1 MEFADGET
9 RCKKDGLY
17 KRDGLDPV
25 VQMHLISL
33 FRHYKIEVAF
43 AFAILVLLAAG
54 LSTYRALDAAKSSVG
69 WVRHTYQVI
78 GAIDDLSEL
87 LALVHSSGRSY
98 VLTGDDR
105 YRRVNRDAV
114 TEFTRANLQLIAL
127 TRDNPAQAAQVPEIK
142 RLFNLI
148 SQRADTVITARANYG
163 ADRSIDLL
171 RTGEGARA
179 LEAFR
184 QIATNMKDTELQL
197 LGQRET
203 QAGQDFLTT
212 QNALAGATILAL
224 ILTAS
229 AGLGTVRDIRRRK
242 KAEAELFLE
251 KERAQVTLASI
262 GDGVMRADATGNVT
276 FLNRAGTIL
285 TGWPED
291 EAVGKP
297 LGDVFTVI
305 DAATR
310 APISERMQVVITEG
324 AMAPLPETA
333 LLIRRDG
340 KEIPIEDTVA
350 PIRDSEGKFT
360 GAVNVFRDVS
370 EAREAARQLRHVAY
384 HDPLTGLP
392 NRVLLDDRMGRAV
405 VAADRHSSKVAL
417 LYLDLDGF
425 KLIND
430 TRGHAVGDELL
441 KSVTERLLAC
451 VRECDTV
458 SRMGGDEFVVLL
470 SAVNQPEDA
479 AITANRILQSLS
491 MPHSIDPADV
501 RVTASIGISIYPDD
515 ARSPVELL
523 SNADAAMYEAK
534 TSGTAKYIFYP
545 APASTPEQR
554 RA

>member
-1 MEFADGET
+1 
-9 RCKKDGLY
+9 
-17 KRDGLDPV
+17 
-25 VQMHLISL
+25 MHLIKL
-33 FRHYKIEVAF
+33 FRRYKIEIAF
-43 AFAILVLLAAG
+43 AFATLVLLVAG
-54 LSTYRALDAAKSSVG
+54 LSSYRALESAKSSVA

-78 GAIDDLSEL
+78 GAIDDLSES

-98 VLTGDDR
+98 VFTGGER
-105 YRRVNRDAV
+105 YRRLNRDAV
-114 TEFTRANLQLIAL
+114 TDFTRANRQLIDL
-127 TRDNPAQAAQVPEIK
+127 TRDNPEQAAQLPEIK
-142 RLFNLI
+142 RLFDLI
-148 SQRADTVITARANYG
+148 SQRSESVITARANYG
-163 ADRSIDLL
+163 PDRAIALL
-171 RTGEGARA
+171 RSGEGARA
-179 LEAFR
+179 LDAFR
-184 QIATNMKDTELQL
+184 QIATNMKDSELRL
-197 LGQRET
+197 LDKREE
-203 QAGQDFLTT
+203 QASQDFLTT

-276 FLNRAGTIL
+276 FLNRAGTLL

-305 DAATR
+305 DATTR
-310 APISERMQVVITEG
+310 TPISQRMQVAITQG
-324 AMAPLPETA
+324 AVAPLPETA
-333 LLIRRDG
+333 LLVRRDG
-340 KEIPIEDTVA
+340 KEVPIEDTVA
-350 PIRDSEGKFT
+350 PICDSEGKFT

-370 EAREAARQLRHVAY
+370 EAREASRRLRHVAH

-405 VAADRHSSKVAL
+405 AAADRHSSKVAL

-441 KSVTERLLAC
+441 KSVTTRLLAC

-458 SRMGGDEFVVLL
+458 SRMGGDEFVILL
-470 SAVNQPEDA
+470 TAVNQPEDA
-479 AITANRILQSLS
+479 AITANRVLRSLS
-491 MPHSIDPADV
+491 MPHAIDGTELG
-501 RVTASIGISIYPDD
+501 VTASIGISLFPDD
-515 ARSPVELL
+515 ARTPASLL

-534 TSGTAKYIFYP
+534 TSGPAKYVFYP
-545 APASTPEQR
+545 ASAVDPEQR

>member
-1 MEFADGET
+1 M
-9 RCKKDGLY
+9 
-17 KRDGLDPV
+17 P
-25 VQMHLISL
+25 LIKL
-33 FRHYKIEVAF
+33 FRRYEIEVAF
-43 AFAILVLLAAG
+43 VFAILVLLGAG
-54 LSTYRALDAAKSSVG
+54 LSSYRALESAKSSVG

-78 GAIDDLSEL
+78 GSIDDLLESL
-87 LALVHSSGRSY
+87 GLVHSSGRSY

-105 YRRVNRDAV
+105 YRRLNRDAV
-114 TEFTRANLQLIAL
+114 TDFTRANLQLIDL
-127 TRDNPAQAAQVPEIK
+127 TRDNPEQAAQVPEIK
-142 RLFNLI
+142 RLFDLI
-148 SQRADTVITARANYG
+148 SQRSETVITARVNDG
-163 ADRSIDLL
+163 ADRAIDLL
-171 RTGEGARA
+171 RSGEGARS

-184 QIATNMKDTELQL
+184 QLATNMKDTELRL
-197 LGQRET
+197 LDQREEQT
-203 QAGQDFLTT
+203 SQDFLTT
-212 QNALAGATILAL
+212 QNALSAATILAL

-276 FLNRAGTIL
+276 FLNRAGTLL

-305 DAATR
+305 DATTR
-310 APISERMQVVITEG
+310 TPISQRMQVAITQG
-324 AMAPLPETA
+324 AVAPLPETA
-333 LLIRRDG
+333 LLVRRDG
-340 KEIPIEDTVA
+340 KEVPIEDTVA

-370 EAREAARQLRHVAY
+370 EAREASRRLRHVAH
-384 HDPLTGLP
+384 HDPLTGLA

-405 VAADRHSSKVAL
+405 AAADRHSSKVAV

-441 KSVTERLLAC
+441 KSVTTRLLAC

-458 SRMGGDEFVVLL
+458 SRMGGDEFVILL
-470 SAVNQPEDA
+470 TAVNQPEDA
-479 AITANRILQSLS
+479 AITANRVLLSLGAPHAIAGANLQ
-491 MPHSIDPADV
+491 
-501 RVTASIGISIYPDD
+501 VTASIGISLFPDD
-515 ARSPVELL
+515 ARSPAELL

-534 TSGTAKYIFYP
+534 TSGPAKYVFYP
-545 APASTPEQR
+545 ASAVDPEQR

>member
-1 MEFADGET
+1 MRLF
-9 RCKKDGLY
+9 K
-17 KRDGLDPV
+17 
-25 VQMHLISL
+25 L
-33 FRHYKIEVAF
+33 FRRYEIEVAF
-43 AFAILVLLAAG
+43 VFAILVLLAAG
-54 LSTYRALDAAKSSVG
+54 LSSYRALESAKSSVA

-78 GAIDDLSEL
+78 GAIDDLSES

-98 VLTGDDR
+98 VLTGDAR
-105 YRRVNRDAV
+105 YARVNRDAASD
-114 TEFTRANLQLIAL
+114 FTRANLQLVSL
-127 TRDNPAQAAQVPEIK
+127 TRDNPEQAAHMPEIK
-142 RLFNLI
+142 RLFDLLT
-148 SQRADTVITARANYG
+148 QRAETVITARANYG
-163 ADRSIDLL
+163 ADRAIDLL
-171 RTGEGARA
+171 RTGEGARV
-179 LEAFR
+179 LEEFR
-184 QIATNMKDTELQL
+184 QLTTGMKDSELRL
-197 LGQRET
+197 LDEREA
-203 QAGQDFLTT
+203 QASDDFLRT
-212 QNALAGATILAL
+212 QYGLAVATILAL
-224 ILTAS
+224 VLTAS

-276 FLNRAGTIL
+276 FLNRAGTLL
-285 TGWPED
+285 TGWPAD

-310 APISERMQVVITEG
+310 TPISERMQASIAQG
-324 AMAPLPETA
+324 AIQPLPETA
-333 LLIRRDG
+333 LLVRRDG
-340 KEIPIEDTVA
+340 KEVPIEDTVA

-370 EAREAARQLRHVAY
+370 AAREMARQLRHVAH

-405 VAADRHSSKVAL
+405 AAAERHSNKVAL

-441 KSVTERLLAC
+441 KSVTDRLLDC
-451 VRECDTV
+451 VRDCDTV
-458 SRMGGDEFVVLL
+458 SRMGGDEFVILL
-470 SAVNQPEDA
+470 TAVNQSEDA
-479 AITANRILQSLS
+479 GVTASRVLRSLS
-491 MPHSIDPADV
+491 APHAIDGAELG
-501 RVTASIGISIYPDD
+501 VTASIGISLFPDD
-515 ARSPVELL
+515 ARSPAELL

-534 TSGTAKYIFYP
+534 TSGPAKYVFYP
-545 APASTPEQR
+545 ASAVDPEQR